1 MFNIL
6 GRRNKNNLILVG
18 NGGVGK
24 TAICRHLANL
34 IVEKKAPV
42 AYHKKKI
49 VQMDISAMIA
59 GANFRG
65 MFEERLKGFL
75 EEVKNDKNYIIFIDD
90 IHNQFKFLDYA
101 PILFIS
107 AQTGEGVDKILPA
120 IAEAYDGF
128 NRRIP
133 TNVLNKIIMDAQ
145 DMNSTPD
152 FNHGRLKILFANQVS
167 IKPPTFVLFCNDPK
181 TAHFSYT
188 RYLENCLRNAFDF
201 NGTPISIIY
210 RQRK

>member
-90 IHNQFKFLDYA
+90 IHNALSEKNQAGDVNVASML
-101 PILFIS
+101 
-107 AQTGEGVDKILPA
+107 
-120 IAEAYDGF
+120 
-128 NRRIP
+128 N
-133 TNVLNKIIMDAQ
+133 NVLIDGDIQVIGTTNFKDYKNTIENNSSLSRRFQKIVQGKNRDSGKWKDRYRGALCK
-145 DMNSTPD
+145 TVFPC
-152 FNHGRLKILFANQVS
+152 RLC
-167 IKPPTFVLFCNDPK
+167 P
-181 TAHFSYT
+181 
-188 RYLENCLRNAFDF
+188 
-201 NGTPISIIY
+201 
-210 RQRK
+210 